1 MTAILDPAT
10 AQPIVEV
17 PSAGAEEVD
26 AAYRRAVDAARAWG
40 RVPAA
45 ERGRL
50 LHVAADIMRSRLDEL
65 ATLESRNTGRPLHNT
80 RGEASRAAAALEY
93 YAGFADKVLGTTVP
107 VAGPYHTYTLREPR
121 GVVLGIIPWNAPYVF
136 AALKVAPALAFG
148 NALLLKPAEETPLT
162 ALLLQE
168 MIEEAGV
175 PEGVLQVITG
185 GAETGRL
192 LVDDER
198 ADVIAFTGHHVT
210 GMRISEAAA
219 RHLTPVSMELGGK
232 SPQIIFADADLDAAM
247 NAVLLGV
254 FGQTGQMC
262 IAGSRVFVEESIFD
276 DFRERLASIVSGLR
290 VGPPTDESTQVGPQ
304 TTRTQLEKTLR
315 MIETG
320 REQGATIAAQAPLP
334 PEVVASGGF
343 FSPPTVFTDVT
354 PDMDVMQEEIFG
366 PVVCLAPFRDE
377 QDALH
382 KAHETPFGLAAG
394 VWTSDIGRAHRLA
407 RDLDVGTVW
416 INTYRVLS
424 VGVPFGGVGLSGSG
438 REGGE
443 AAVDLYTRVKSVWTA
458 LEPGMPPGYRL

>member
-10 AQPIVEV
+10 GQTIAEV
-17 PSAGAEEVD
+17 PAAGAPEVD
-26 AAYRRAVDAARAWG
+26 AAYARAKAASAEWAQ
-40 RVPAA
+40 VPAT

-50 LHVAADIMRSRLDEL
+50 LYAAASIMRSRLDEL
-65 ATLESRNTGRPLHNT
+65 AQVESRNTGRPLHNT
-80 RGEASRAAAALEY
+80 RGEAARAAAALEY

-121 GVVLGIIPWNAPYVF
+121 GVALGIIPWNAPYVF

-168 MIEEAGV
+168 MIEQAGV
-175 PEGVLQVITG
+175 PEGVLQIVTG
-185 GAETGRL
+185 GSETGRL
-192 LVDDER
+192 LVDDPR
-198 ADVIAFTGHHVT
+198 ADVIAFTGHHIT

-219 RHLTPVSMELGGK
+219 KHLNPVSMELGGK
-232 SPQIIFADADLDAAM
+232 SPQIIFADADLDAAL

-262 IAGSRVFVEESIFD
+262 IAGSRVFVQAGIFET
-276 DFRERLASIVSGLR
+276 FRARLVDAVSGLR
-290 VGPPTDESTQVGPQ
+290 VGPPTDAGVQVGPQ
-304 TTRTQLEKTLR
+304 TTRAQLEKTLR
-315 MIETG
+315 MIEVG
-320 REQGATIAAQAPLP
+320 RQQGATIAAQAALS
-334 PEVVASGGF
+334 PEVAGSGGF

-354 PDMDVMQEEIFG
+354 SDMAVMQEEIFG
-366 PVVCLAPFRDE
+366 PVVCLAPFDDE
-377 QDALH
+377 DDALR
-382 KAHETPFGLAAG
+382 KAHESPFGLAAG
-394 VWTSDIGRAHRLA
+394 VWTADIGRAHRLA
-407 RDLDVGTVW
+407 LALDVGTVW